1 MELITTVLLAL
12 GLAAD
17 AFAVSISSG
26 LAIRHI
32 NINKALKIALF
43 FGSFQAFMPVIGW
56 LAGLSLRDL
65 MLAVDHWVAFGL
77 LSLIGAK
84 MIYESFQDQSDEK
97 KFNPLDTY
105 TLLMLSLAT
114 SIDALAVGVGFALLK
129 TSILAAI
136 TTIGLIT
143 FFLSFIGVFIGHKFG
158 DLCKSKIELL
168 GGLTLIIIGSKILIE
183 HLTGVQTVL
192 VH

>member
-1 MELITTVLLAL
+1 
-12 GLAAD
+12 
-17 AFAVSISSG
+17 
-26 LAIRHI
+26 
-32 NINKALKIALF
+32 
-43 FGSFQAFMPVIGW
+43 
-56 LAGLSLRDL
+56 
-65 MLAVDHWVAFGL
+65 
-77 LSLIGAK
+77 
-84 MIYESFQDQSDEK
+84 MIYESFQDQCDEK

-129 TSILAAI
+129 TSILAAV
-136 TTIGLIT
+136 TTIGFIT